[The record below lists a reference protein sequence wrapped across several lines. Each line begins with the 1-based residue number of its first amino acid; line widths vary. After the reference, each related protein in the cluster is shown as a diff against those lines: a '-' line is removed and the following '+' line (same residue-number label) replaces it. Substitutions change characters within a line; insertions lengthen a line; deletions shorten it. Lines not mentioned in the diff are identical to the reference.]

1 MGFSDHT
8 QGKRN
13 PKGKV
18 SRRKNNCFNLIHR
31 RDSGEPRRWATWTTR
46 VIHINHLGGLFIKLS
61 KQEQIRQIGE
71 TESAPIQSVKH
82 SSEIKNPREENS
94 FRGFYWVGLPGF
106 EPRQTEPK
114 PVVLPLHHSPNLL
127 RFLLKSGAKIGLC
140 FQTSKLCTIFF
151 LFNLIFCVFIS
162 QSIRNSSS
170 YRVERANISHPA
182 DQL

>member
-1 MGFSDHT
+1 MVFIDMGFSDHT

-94 FRGFYWVGLPGF
+94 FRGFYWVGLP
-106 EPRQTEPK
+106 
-114 PVVLPLHHSPNLL
+114 VLQISLL
-127 RFLLKSGAKIGLC
+127 IASFWCLLICSVISSL
-140 FQTSKLCTIFF
+140 
-151 LFNLIFCVFIS
+151 LIIS
-162 QSIRNSSS
+162 SDKYQKT
-170 YRVERANISHPA
+170 A
-182 DQL
+182 